1 MSIAYVKVTKGRYDY
16 YLACANQLR
25 MDSKN
30 LIEKTRLYVEK
41 ELAGD
46 GSGHDWWHVYRV
58 WSIAKKITQKEN
70 ADPTIVELSALLHDI
85 ADWKFNDG
93 DESAGPRQA
102 TAWLNKNGVDPRLVG
117 EVCEIISTLSY
128 KGAGVATPMRTIEG
142 KIVQDADRLDAIGA
156 VGIAR
161 TFAYGGNKNRL
172 MYHPEETPVMHESFD
187 HYKNNKGHTI
197 NHFHEKLLLLKDRM
211 NTESAKKLAEQR
223 HLFMENY
230 LDRFHKEWNGDA

>member
-1 MSIAYVKVTKGRYDY
+1 
-16 YLACANQLR
+16 
-25 MDSKN
+25 MDSKKI
-30 LIEKTRLYVEK
+30 IEKARLYVEK
-41 ELAGD
+41 ELAAD

-58 WSIAKKITQKEN
+58 WSIAKKIAQKEN
-70 ADPTIVELSALLHDI
+70 ADQTIVELAALLHDI
-85 ADWKFNDG
+85 ADWKFNEG
-93 DESAGPRQA
+93 DDSAGPRQVA
-102 TAWLNKNGVDPRLVG
+102 AWLNNNGVDPGLVD

-172 MYHPEETPVMHESFD
+172 MYHPEEAPVMHESFE

-223 HLFMENY
+223 HLFMKNY
-230 LDRFHKEWNGDA
+230 LDRFHKEWDGDA

>member
-1 MSIAYVKVTKGRYDY
+1 
-16 YLACANQLR
+16 
-25 MDSKN
+25 MDSKK

-41 ELAGD
+41 ELGGD

-58 WSIAKKITQKEN
+58 WSIAKKIAQKEN
-70 ADPTIVELSALLHDI
+70 ADQTIVELAALLHDI

-93 DESAGPRQA
+93 DESAGPRQVA
-102 TAWLNKNGVDPRLVG
+102 AWLNKNGVDPGLVD

-172 MYHPEETPVMHESFD
+172 MYHPEEAPVMHKSFE

-211 NTESAKKLAEQR
+211 NTESAKNLAEQR

-230 LDRFHKEWNGDA
+230 LNRFYKEWDGDA

>member
-1 MSIAYVKVTKGRYDY
+1 
-16 YLACANQLR
+16 
-25 MDSKN
+25 MDSKK

-58 WSIAKKITQKEN
+58 WSIAKKIAQKEN
-70 ADPTIVELSALLHDI
+70 ADQTIVELAALLHDI

-102 TAWLNKNGVDPRLVG
+102 AAWLNKNGVDPELVDA
-117 EVCEIISTLSY
+117 VCEIISTLSY

-172 MYHPEETPVMHESFD
+172 MYHPEESPVMHESFE

-211 NTESAKKLAEQR
+211 NTESAKNLAEQR

-230 LDRFHKEWNGDA
+230 LDRFHKEWDGDA

>member
-1 MSIAYVKVTKGRYDY
+1 
-16 YLACANQLR
+16 
-25 MDSKN
+25 MDSKK
-30 LIEKTRLYVEK
+30 LIEKARLYVET

-58 WSIAKKITQKEN
+58 WSIAKKIAQKEK
-70 ADPTIVELSALLHDI
+70 ADQTIVELAALLHDI

-93 DESAGPRQA
+93 DESAGPRQVA
-102 TAWLNKNGVDPRLVG
+102 AWLNNNGVDPGLVD
-117 EVCEIISTLSY
+117 EVCKIISTLSY

-172 MYHPEETPVMHESFD
+172 MYHPEEAPVMHESFE

-230 LDRFHKEWNGDA
+230 LDRFHKEWDGDA

>member
-1 MSIAYVKVTKGRYDY
+1 
-16 YLACANQLR
+16 

-30 LIEKTRLYVEK
+30 LIEKTRLYVEN

-93 DESAGPRQA
+93 DESAGSRQA

>member
-1 MSIAYVKVTKGRYDY
+1 
-16 YLACANQLR
+16 
-25 MDSKN
+25 MDSKK

-70 ADPTIVELSALLHDI
+70 ADQTIVELAALLHDI

-93 DESAGPRQA
+93 DESAGPRQVA
-102 TAWLNKNGVDPRLVG
+102 AWLNKNGVDPGLVD

-172 MYHPEETPVMHESFD
+172 MYHPEEAPVMHKNFE

-223 HLFMENY
+223 HLFMKNY
-230 LDRFHKEWNGDA
+230 LDRFHKEWDGDA

>member
-1 MSIAYVKVTKGRYDY
+1 
-16 YLACANQLR
+16 
-25 MDSKN
+25 MDSKK

-41 ELAGD
+41 ELADD

-58 WSIAKKITQKEN
+58 WSIAKKISQKEN
-70 ADPTIVELSALLHDI
+70 ADQTIVELAALLHDI

-93 DESAGPRQA
+93 DESAGPRQVA
-102 TAWLNKNGVDPRLVG
+102 AWLNKNGVDPGLVD

-172 MYHPEETPVMHESFD
+172 MYHPEESPIMHESFE

-211 NTESAKKLAEQR
+211 NTESAKNLAEQR

-230 LDRFHKEWNGDA
+230 LDRFHKEWDGDA

>member
-1 MSIAYVKVTKGRYDY
+1 MMAQVTTGGMSIVSGLSQKKLLKRKTQTKRSWSSLPY
-16 YLACANQLR
+16 CTILR
-25 MDSKN
+25 IGN
-30 LIEKTRLYVEK
+30 LMT
-41 ELAGD
+41 GM
-46 GSGHDWWHVYRV
+46 
-58 WSIAKKITQKEN
+58 N
-70 ADPTIVELSALLHDI
+70 
-85 ADWKFNDG
+85 
-93 DESAGPRQA
+93 SAGPRQA
-102 TAWLNKNGVDPRLVG
+102 AAWLNKNGVDPGLVD

-172 MYHPEETPVMHESFD
+172 MYHPEESPVMHESFE

-230 LDRFHKEWNGDA
+230 LDRFHKEWDGDA

>member
-1 MSIAYVKVTKGRYDY
+1 
-16 YLACANQLR
+16 
-25 MDSKN
+25 MDSKK

-58 WSIAKKITQKEN
+58 WSIAKKIAQKEN
-70 ADPTIVELSALLHDI
+70 ADQTIVELAALLHDI

-93 DESAGPRQA
+93 DESAGPRQVA
-102 TAWLNKNGVDPRLVG
+102 AWLNKNGVDPGLVD

-172 MYHPEETPVMHESFD
+172 MYHPEEAPVMHKSFE

-211 NTESAKKLAEQR
+211 NTESAKNLAEQR

-230 LDRFHKEWNGDA
+230 LDRFHKEWDGEA

>member
-1 MSIAYVKVTKGRYDY
+1 
-16 YLACANQLR
+16 
-25 MDSKN
+25 MDSKK

-70 ADPTIVELSALLHDI
+70 ADQTIVELAALLHDI

-93 DESAGPRQA
+93 DESAGPRQVA
-102 TAWLNKNGVDPRLVG
+102 AWLNKNGVDPGLVD

-172 MYHPEETPVMHESFD
+172 MYHPEESPVMHESFE

-230 LDRFHKEWNGDA
+230 LDRFHKEWDGDA

>member
-1 MSIAYVKVTKGRYDY
+1 
-16 YLACANQLR
+16 

-30 LIEKTRLYVEK
+30 LIEKTRLYVEN